1 MPHAFC
7 QSSGPPEEAV
17 LRVFAAAAH
26 GVQIENAMLR
36 FNRSPNQLAVPHPL
50 LDRQARSGAEG
61 TQLRLGQQGEP
72 NRIRRFGERQQE

>member
-1 MPHAFC
+1 
-7 QSSGPPEEAV
+7 V
-17 LRVFAAAAH
+17 LRNHDLPQV
-26 GVQIENAMLR
+26 N
-36 FNRSPNQLAVPHPL
+36 PHPL